1 MRFMSNGISFGMPL
15 SASSCM
21 TFALTRSRC
30 ARDLNTMK
38 ANTTVSPAF
47 SFIMRVNGEV
57 IRQESRGEGAIEPL
71 AFPTELA
78 FEDLPEGDAVEV
90 DDALEKITALKP
102 DLLFL
107 DIQMPGA
114 DGFSLLERLEPPLP
128 MVIFTTAYDEFA
140 VKAFDFNAL
149 DYLLK
154 PVDPS
159 RLGAALEKLRR
170 LRKSTESDTAVPP
183 SHRLALED
191 KVFVR
196 EGERCW
202 FVPVK
207 NIRLLESEGNYTRLH
222 FDDQKPQLFRSLTAM
237 EDRLDPRH
245 FFRANRK
252 QVINLTWVE
261 GIEPWFSGGLLVK
274 LKGGPKVE
282 LSRRQAQDF
291 RERMSL

>member
-1 MRFMSNGISFGMPL
+1 
-15 SASSCM
+15 
-21 TFALTRSRC
+21 
-30 ARDLNTMK
+30 MK
-38 ANTTVSPAF
+38 ALIIDDERLARNELRRLLTVHAD
-47 SFIMRVNGEV
+47 ITIAGE
-57 IRQESRGEGAIEPL
+57 
-71 AFPTELA
+71 
-78 FEDLPEGDAVEV
+78 AVDV
-90 DDALEKITALKP
+90 PDALEKIAALKP

-107 DIQMPGA
+107 DVQMPGA
-114 DGFSLLERLEPPLP
+114 DGFSLLEQLEPPLP
-128 MVIFTTAYDEFA
+128 AVIFTTAYDEFA
-140 VKAFDFNAL
+140 VKAFEFNAL

-154 PVDPS
+154 PVDPN
-159 RLGAALEKLRR
+159 RLVAALEKLRSR
-170 LRKSTESDTAVPP
+170 GPAGESAAAP
-183 SHRLALED
+183 SHRLTLED

-237 EDRLDPRH
+237 EERLDSRH

-252 QVINLTWVE
+252 QVINLAWVE

-274 LKGGPKVE
+274 LKGGLKVE
-282 LSRRQAQDF
+282 LSRRQAQEF